1 MRLDNRPLALARLT
15 TEFDALT
22 SGLLQVNF
30 VAGASVGAA
39 EPVVP
44 EAVFGTILERFTV
57 AAEQRNRDFT
67 LRETRAESPSRLA
80 SLQSVVQVGHS
91 QRERGTPD
99 TKRVLR
105 ILGLLFVSPSRLA
118 SLQSG
123 LRAGRGGKFQLGG
136 SQAPEGAALALKLLG
151 IAPLLFEGDS
161 RHHQLMEPLLRVQ
174 IRTPPRPRTTCRRCG
189 AQRTSFSL
197 SGPLAATSGRPRYP
211 FSPNLLRKAHILHII
226 IIRVHQGR
234 SPFFVS
240 SSPRPATCRSRS
252 SA

>member
-99 TKRVLR
+99 TQDTRATLR
-105 ILGLLFVSPSRLA
+105 FA
-118 SLQSG
+118 Q
-123 LRAGRGGKFQLGG
+123 
-136 SQAPEGAALALKLLG
+136 
-151 IAPLLFEGDS
+151 
-161 RHHQLMEPLLRVQ
+161 
-174 IRTPPRPRTTCRRCG
+174 PPRKPAVG
-189 AQRTSFSL
+189 
-197 SGPLAATSGRPRYP
+197 
-211 FSPNLLRKAHILHII
+211 
-226 IIRVHQGR
+226 
-234 SPFFVS
+234 
-240 SSPRPATCRSRS
+240 ATCRPRRKVPTWGKS
-252 SA
+252 SS

>member
-80 SLQSVVQVGHS
+80 SVQSVVQVGHS
-91 QRERGTPD
+91 QSGVP
-99 TKRVLR
+99 R
-105 ILGLLFVSPSRLA
+105 ILKGY
-118 SLQSG
+118 SG
-123 LRAGRGGKFQLGG
+123 YSGYSSFRPAA
-136 SQAPEGAALALKLLG
+136 SQACSRGYVQAAAESSNLGEVKLLKELRWLSNYLVLPPYFSRVIVG
-151 IAPLLFEGDS
+151 TTSLWNLFCGFKSVPPPVHE
-161 RHHQLMEPLLRVQ
+161 LRVAGVEHSA
-174 IRTPPRPRTTCRRCG
+174 RR
-189 AQRTSFSL
+189 
-197 SGPLAATSGRPRYP
+197 
-211 FSPNLLRKAHILHII
+211 
-226 IIRVHQGR
+226 
-234 SPFFVS
+234 
-240 SSPRPATCRSRS
+240 
-252 SA
+252 SACPDL